1 MLFNNIMVLLI
12 TPEKAHKQLVVNT
25 RAQRLQLG
33 LTQKGLSERSGVP
46 LPTLRKFEQK
56 GLISLES
63 FLKIQMVLGGLEEII
78 KATQIKNMHFS
89 TIDDVL
95 EADRFIPRKRG
106 HRN

>member
-1 MLFNNIMVLLI
+1 MVLLI
-12 TPEKAHKQLVVNT
+12 TPEKAQRKLAENT

-33 LTQKGLSERSGVP
+33 LTQEGLSERSGVP

-56 GLISLES
+56 GMISLES

-78 KATQIKNMHFS
+78 KATQIKNTLFS

-95 EADRFIPRKRG
+95 KADSFIPRKRG
-106 HRN
+106 YRN